1 MKINKFIFFIT
12 ILLFLIFLIIF
23 SSSRTNYY
31 EYSNNKKAV
40 YTEEKIKEFEKDI
53 EEGKNVNIKD
63 YITYDEKD
71 YSNNLTKFADSLS
84 KNIFEFA
91 NVVLNVLYKI
101 IIKIIG

>member
-1 MKINKFIFFIT
+1 MKINKFIFFVT
-12 ILLFLIFLIIF
+12 ILLFLAFLIIF
-23 SSSRTNYY
+23 SSSKSNYY
-31 EYSNNKKAV
+31 EYSNHKKGV

-84 KNIFEFA
+84 KNTFNFA
-91 NVVLNVLYKI
+91 NAFLNVLYKI